1 MVKRLKAKDANL
13 GRRSKGSGKRGKPHK
28 RRKPREPEP
37 VDPDA
42 APVAPPPTEGPGRY
56 DPLATTGGANPMA
69 AAKCFTARG
78 TTAAEAARDG
88 PIPYLE
94 QHQLTIE
101 GGGQAEAGP
110 LVPIQKFADAPFRR
124 PLRALLSSRYQ
135 TPTPIQAVAW
145 PLLTAGHDLV
155 AIAKTGSG
163 KTCAYLLPIINGT
176 AAGHG
181 GEKLAAS
188 GGVQAVVLAPTREL
202 TAQIADEARRFAEV
216 AQPPVEVCCF
226 TGGDGT
232 KLAVQLHELRAR
244 PENTGS
250 GGGAAARRVLC
261 ATPGRL
267 SALLELAEKGAG
279 GAASVVGAVRVLVLD
294 EADRLL
300 EMGFERQL
308 HAIVSLL
315 PPQTQRQTLFFSA
328 TWPAAVRAAAAKL
341 TRAQALRLRLGR
353 DDGAGAGGLRV
364 NADVKQ
370 TIQVLEDEAQKT
382 ARLKLML
389 APWAASARAKPA
401 GSPTGMPRVLVF
413 VNTKKLCTALG
424 AVLAQ
429 EGVRVDALHSE
440 REQVCG

>member
-1 MVKRLKAKDANL
+1 
-13 GRRSKGSGKRGKPHK
+13 
-28 RRKPREPEP
+28 
-37 VDPDA
+37 
-42 APVAPPPTEGPGRY
+42 
-56 DPLATTGGANPMA
+56 
-69 AAKCFTARG
+69 
-78 TTAAEAARDG
+78 
-88 PIPYLE
+88 
-94 QHQLTIE
+94 
-101 GGGQAEAGP
+101 
-110 LVPIQKFADAPFRR
+110 
-124 PLRALLSSRYQ
+124 
-135 TPTPIQAVAW
+135 
-145 PLLTAGHDLV
+145 
-155 AIAKTGSG
+155 
-163 KTCAYLLPIINGT
+163 
-176 AAGHG
+176 
-181 GEKLAAS
+181 
-188 GGVQAVVLAPTREL
+188 
-202 TAQIADEARRFAEV
+202 
-216 AQPPVEVCCF
+216 
-226 TGGDGT
+226 
-232 KLAVQLHELRAR
+232 
-244 PENTGS
+244 
-250 GGGAAARRVLC
+250 
-261 ATPGRL
+261 
-267 SALLELAEKGAG
+267 
-279 GAASVVGAVRVLVLD
+279 VGAVRVLVLD